1 MPQSPASSSSTPAKS
16 PASLSF
22 LHAHATHPL
31 PELAV
36 EIAWAQLSA
45 QGVED
50 LAPTLGWCY
59 LTDELAHGAEQV
71 MRALR
76 ERLPEVSW
84 VGAVG
89 VGVLATGVEYM
100 DEPALAVMVCN
111 LPKADFRLFHGRKP
125 LPAFPTGT
133 LADGGWHAHT
143 AQVHADARS
152 PELTELLGE
161 LAARTNTGYLFGGLS
176 AGRHG
181 SPHLA
186 WTPDEG
192 SQADAAPQGVWQG
205 GLSGVALTERVH
217 LVSRVSQGC
226 TPVGPRR
233 EVTRAERNVVYELD
247 GRPAL
252 SCLLQDLGMT
262 ATIATEG
269 WQRQALPKVRATLAG
284 LTDAGSDLL
293 EHGRHFGADTRVR
306 HLIGLDPGRQGVA
319 LADNVEVGMQLAFC
333 QRNQHAARQDL
344 VRICAEVREEFDPD
358 EHPGREA
365 VGAVYISCAGRGGA
379 HFGGLNAEMEL
390 ISHALGDLPIV
401 GFFAGGEVARH
412 HLYGYTGVLT
422 VFGR

>member
-1 MPQSPASSSSTPAKS
+1 VPTSPPHSS
-16 PASLSF
+16 LHF

-36 EIAWAQLSA
+36 EIVWAQLSA
-45 QGVED
+45 QGAE
-50 LAPTLGWCY
+50 AMSPTLGWCY
-59 LTDELAHGAEQV
+59 LTDELAHGADQV
-71 MRALR
+71 LQALR
-76 ERLPEVSW
+76 ARLPGVTW

-89 VGVLATGVEYM
+89 AGVLATGVEYM

-111 LPKADFRLFHGRKP
+111 LPADAFRLFHGRRP
-125 LPAFPTGT
+125 LPATPFGARTSS
-133 LADGGWHAHT
+133 DWRAHT

-152 PELTELLGE
+152 PELAELIGE
-161 LAARTNTGYLFGGLS
+161 LAGRTETGYLFGGLS

-186 WTPDEG
+186 WSPDEATPEDG
-192 SQADAAPQGVWQG
+192 PGLGVWHG
-205 GLSGVALTERVH
+205 GLSGVAFSSAVH

-252 SCLLQDLGMT
+252 TCLLQDLGMT

-269 WQRQALPKVRATLAG
+269 WQREALPKVRATLAG

-306 HLIGLDPGRQGVA
+306 HLIGLDPARQGVA
-319 LADNVEVGMQLAFC
+319 LGDNVEDGMQLAFC

-390 ISHALGDLPIV
+390 LSHALGDLPIV

>member
-1 MPQSPASSSSTPAKS
+1 VPHSPSSSPSTPAR
-16 PASLSF
+16 PAPALSF

-45 QGVED
+45 QGVQD

-71 MRALR
+71 LRALR
-76 ERLPEVSW
+76 ERLPDVSW

-89 VGVLATGVEYM
+89 AGVLATGVEYM

-111 LPKADFRLFHGRKP
+111 LPPADFRLFHGRRP
-125 LPAFPTGT
+125 LPAFPAGT
-133 LADGGWHAHT
+133 QADCHWRANPAQGHAGAPIPAQAALT
-143 AQVHADARS
+143 A
-152 PELTELLGE
+152 E
-161 LAARTNTGYLFGGLS
+161 LAARTDTGYLFGGLS

-186 WTPDEG
+186 WTPDEA
-192 SQADAAPQGVWQG
+192 SPTDAAPLGVWHG
-205 GLSGVALTERVH
+205 GLSGVALSQHVH

-252 SCLLQDLGMT
+252 ACLLQDLGMT

-319 LADNVEVGMQLAFC
+319 LADTVEVGMQLAFC

-358 EHPGREA
+358 EHPDREA

>member
-1 MPQSPASSSSTPAKS
+1 MPSPTPPS
-16 PASLSF
+16 PLRF

-45 QGVED
+45 QGAQE

-59 LTDELAHGAEQV
+59 LTDELAPGADRV
-71 MRALR
+71 MQALR
-76 ERLPEVSW
+76 ERLPDVTW
-84 VGAVG
+84 LGAVG
-89 VGVLATGVEYM
+89 AGVLASGIEYM

-111 LPKADFRLFHGRKP
+111 LPASDFRLFHGRRP
-125 LPAFPTGT
+125 LASSHFPARGSG
-133 LADGGWHAHT
+133 LADGWHAHT
-143 AQVHADARS
+143 AQVHADART
-152 PELTELLGE
+152 PELAELIAE
-161 LAARTNTGYLFGGLS
+161 LAARTDTGYLFGGLS

-186 WTPDEG
+186 WAPNEV
-192 SQADAAPQGVWQG
+192 DAADPDSTGVRHG
-205 GLSGVALTERVH
+205 GLSGVAFSQRVH

-233 EVTRAERNVVYELD
+233 EITRAERNVIYELD

-252 SCLLQDLGMT
+252 TCLLQDLGMT
-262 ATIATEG
+262 ATISTEG
-269 WQRQALPKVRATLAG
+269 WQREALPKVRATLAG

-293 EHGRHFGADTRVR
+293 DHGRHFGADTRVR
-306 HLIGLDPGRQGVA
+306 HLIGLDPARQGVA
-319 LADNVEVGMQLAFC
+319 LADGVEAGMQLAFC
-333 QRNQHAARQDL
+333 QRHLHAARQDL
-344 VRICAEVREEFDPD
+344 VRICAEVREEFDPE

-390 ISHALGDLPIV
+390 ISHALGDLPLV

>member
-1 MPQSPASSSSTPAKS
+1 MPHSPSSSPATPAK
-16 PASLSF
+16 PQPSLSF

-45 QGVED
+45 QGVEE
-50 LAPTLGWCY
+50 LGATLGWCY
-59 LTDELAHGAEQV
+59 LTDELAHGAEEV
-71 MRALR
+71 LRALR
-76 ERLPEVSW
+76 ERMPEVSW

-111 LPKADFRLFHGRKP
+111 LPPADFRLFHGRRP
-125 LPAFPTGT
+125 LPALPLGLQADTGWR
-133 LADGGWHAHT
+133 AHA
-143 AQVHADARS
+143 AQVHADASS
-152 PELTELLGE
+152 PELAELLGE
-161 LAARTNTGYLFGGLS
+161 LATRTDTGYLFGGLS
-176 AGRHG
+176 SGRHG

-186 WTPDEG
+186 WAPE
-192 SQADAAPQGVWQG
+192 QAVRHEDMAQGVWHG
-205 GLSGVALTERVH
+205 GLSGVALSERVH

-226 TPVGPRR
+226 TPVGPSR

-252 SCLLQDLGMT
+252 ACLLQDLGMAT
-262 ATIATEG
+262 AIATEG
-269 WQRQALPKVRATLAG
+269 WQREALPKVRATLAG

-306 HLIGLDPGRQGVA
+306 HLIGLDPARQGVA
-319 LADNVEVGMQLAFC
+319 LADNVEAGMQLAFC
-333 QRNQHAARQDL
+333 QRHQQAARQDL

-379 HFGGLNAEMEL
+379 HFGGMNAEMEL

>member
-1 MPQSPASSSSTPAKS
+1 MPHNPSPSPATPAQSPP
-16 PASLSF
+16 SLGF
-22 LHAHATHPL
+22 LHAHATHPV

-59 LTDELAHGAEQV
+59 LSDELAHGAEQV
-71 MRALR
+71 MQALR
-76 ERLPEVSW
+76 ERLPGVSW

-111 LPKADFRLFHGRKP
+111 LPASDFRLFHGRRP
-125 LPAFPTGT
+125 LPVAPG
-133 LADGGWHAHT
+133 LGEPRPAWRAHV

-152 PELTELLGE
+152 PELAELIGE
-161 LAARTNTGYLFGGLS
+161 LAARTETGYLFGGLS

-186 WTPDEG
+186 WSADEG
-192 SQADAAPQGVWQG
+192 LPPQAFERGVWHG
-205 GLSGVALTERVH
+205 GLSGVAFSERVH
-217 LVSRVSQGC
+217 IVSRVSQGC

-233 EVTRAERNVVYELD
+233 QVTLAERNVVYELD

-252 SCLLQDLGMT
+252 ACLLQDLGMA
-262 ATIATEG
+262 ATIAIEG
-269 WQRQALPKVRATLAG
+269 WQREALPKVRATLAG

-306 HLIGLDPGRQGVA
+306 HLVGLDPGRQGVA
-319 LADNVEVGMQLAFC
+319 LADHVEAGMQLAFC
-333 QRNQHAARQDL
+333 QRHQHAARQDL
-344 VRICAEVREEFDPD
+344 VRICAEVREEFDPE

-390 ISHALGDLPIV
+390 VSHALGNLPIV

>member
-1 MPQSPASSSSTPAKS
+1 MPPPSPS
-16 PASLSF
+16 SLSF
-22 LHAHATHPL
+22 LHAHATHPA

-36 EIAWAQLSA
+36 EIVWAQLSA

-50 LAPTLGWCY
+50 MGATLGWCY
-59 LTDELAHGAEQV
+59 LTDELAPGAEAV

-76 ERLPEVSW
+76 ERLPGVSW

-89 VGVLATGVEYM
+89 AGVLATGVEYM

-111 LPKADFRLFHGRKP
+111 LPPSDFRLFHGRRP
-125 LPAFPTGT
+125 LPAFPMGH
-133 LADGGWHAHT
+133 LRREGWHAHT

-152 PELTELLGE
+152 PELAELIAE
-161 LAARTNTGYLFGGLS
+161 LAARTDTGYLFGGLS

-186 WTPDEG
+186 WSASE
-192 SQADAAPQGVWQG
+192 DANTAPHTGVWHG
-205 GLSGVALTERVH
+205 GLSGVALSENVR

-247 GRPAL
+247 GKPAL
-252 SCLLQDLGMT
+252 ACLLKDLGVA
-262 ATIATEG
+262 ATIETDG

-319 LADNVEVGMQLAFC
+319 LADQVEEGMQMAFC
-333 QRNQHAARQDL
+333 QRHQQAARQDL
-344 VRICAEVREEFDPD
+344 VRICAELREEFDPQ
-358 EHPGREA
+358 EHPGSEA
-365 VGAVYISCAGRGGA
+365 AGAVYISCAGRGGA

-390 ISHALGDLPIV
+390 LSHALGNLPIV

>member
-1 MPQSPASSSSTPAKS
+1 MPHSPSSSPATPAK
-16 PASLSF
+16 PRPSLSF

-45 QGVED
+45 QGVEE
-50 LAPTLGWCY
+50 LGATLGWCY
-59 LTDELAHGAEQV
+59 LTDELAHGAEEV
-71 MRALR
+71 LRALR
-76 ERLPEVSW
+76 ERMPEVSW

-111 LPKADFRLFHGRKP
+111 LPPADFRLFHGRRP
-125 LPAFPTGT
+125 LPALPLGQQ
-133 LADGGWHAHT
+133 ADAGWRTHA
-143 AQVHADARS
+143 AQVHADASS
-152 PELTELLGE
+152 PELAELLGE
-161 LAARTNTGYLFGGLS
+161 LATRTDTGYLFGGLS
-176 AGRHG
+176 SGRHG

-186 WTPDEG
+186 WTPE
-192 SQADAAPQGVWQG
+192 QAVRHEDMAQGVWHG
-205 GLSGVALTERVH
+205 GLSGVALSERVH

-226 TPVGPRR
+226 TPVGPSR

-252 SCLLQDLGMT
+252 ACLLQDLGMAT
-262 ATIATEG
+262 AIATEG
-269 WQRQALPKVRATLAG
+269 WQREALPKVRATLAG

-306 HLIGLDPGRQGVA
+306 HLIGLDPARQGVA
-319 LADNVEVGMQLAFC
+319 LADNVEAGMQLAFC
-333 QRNQHAARQDL
+333 QRHQQAARQDL

-379 HFGGLNAEMEL
+379 HFGGMNAEMEL

>member
-1 MPQSPASSSSTPAKS
+1 MPHSPSSSSATPAKS
-16 PASLSF
+16 PSSLSF

-50 LAPTLGWCY
+50 LGATLGWCY

-71 MRALR
+71 LQALR
-76 ERLPEVSW
+76 ERLPDVSW

-89 VGVLATGVEYM
+89 VGVLATGIEYM

-111 LPKADFRLFHGRKP
+111 LPLADFRLFHGRRP
-125 LPAFPTGT
+125 LPALPAGIQQS
-133 LADGGWHAHT
+133 AGWRAHT
-143 AQVHADARS
+143 AQVHADANS
-152 PELTELLGE
+152 PELAELIGE
-161 LAARTNTGYLFGGLS
+161 LASRTDTGYLFGGLS

-186 WTPDEG
+186 WSPEEASRPEG
-192 SQADAAPQGVWQG
+192 MAQGVWHG
-205 GLSGVALTERVH
+205 GLSGVALSERVH

-226 TPVGPRR
+226 TPVGPSR
-233 EVTRAERNVVYELD
+233 EVTHAERNVVYELD
-247 GRPAL
+247 GLPAL
-252 SCLLQDLGMT
+252 SCLLKDLGMA

-269 WQRQALPKVRATLAG
+269 WQREALPKVRATLAG
-284 LTDAGSDLL
+284 LTDAGSDVL

-306 HLIGLDPGRQGVA
+306 HLIGLDPARQGVA
-319 LADNVEVGMQLAFC
+319 LADQVETGMQLAFC
-333 QRNQHAARQDL
+333 QRHRQAARQDL

-365 VGAVYISCAGRGGA
+365 VGAIYISCAGRGGA